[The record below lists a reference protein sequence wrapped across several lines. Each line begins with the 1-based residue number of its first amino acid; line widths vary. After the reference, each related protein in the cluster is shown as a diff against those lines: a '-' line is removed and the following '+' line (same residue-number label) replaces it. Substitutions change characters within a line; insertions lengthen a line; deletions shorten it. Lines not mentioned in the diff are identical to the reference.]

1 MKSINEEEKENK
13 EKDVKKKESV
23 LGKKSSDYFL
33 LNIVSHLFN
42 NVKIFKKK
50 IIPKYVD
57 YILRTDD
64 SISSIDKL
72 NYELNIIYT
81 LFSQEVINLNK
92 DNIISCLDFEDE
104 YEKKETIFN
113 NIDIDLTPKIGLNH
127 YLNLSDIPLQY
138 YNYKSKKAENYE
150 IKTHINNNK
159 FRLFFCLE
167 FFNDYTLKNIE
178 NLKHTIDFLFYYFEN
193 IYIIFQVRNFE
204 KVEEIIND
212 IEEAEKEKEIIKK
225 EDENVVNDDNKEIKY
240 LFYINNKNNKGNK
253 NVFDFFKDCE
263 EEYYFILDNNNEII
277 FMRNDTKNIVENIFQ
292 FILPFKKDKKSF
304 IDYAK
309 EKEKTENE
317 IGLLV
322 KQLINFITKVKKLDY
337 AFYLE
342 FNCSFSASINE
353 EYTDIKI
360 KKINELIINGEFR
373 IKEYQYLKNILSLI
387 KEKSKKDIINYKL
400 EEIPTVDID
409 VDFTEMKCLN
419 CSTIIPDDKHFY
431 YCYICKT
438 KYCYECVQKQLKNE
452 GKKKYIDQKHNLLF
466 FKTKN
471 LNNFKNIDKHKLG
484 NNLFAETTSDDE
496 LGSRHSSICNGCRD
510 TIRNMARYVCLN
522 CRPGRYI
529 SDGFVDYCQKCVEKM
544 CNNEDEKRNLE
555 MCADEQYEIG
565 ESMFLEGYI
574 YHNIHKHDEHIY
586 LLLPLQYI
594 SYQEY

>member
-1 MKSINEEEKENK
+1 
-13 EKDVKKKESV
+13 
-23 LGKKSSDYFL
+23 
-33 LNIVSHLFN
+33 
-42 NVKIFKKK
+42 
-50 IIPKYVD
+50 
-57 YILRTDD
+57 
-64 SISSIDKL
+64 
-72 NYELNIIYT
+72 
-81 LFSQEVINLNK
+81 
-92 DNIISCLDFEDE
+92 
-104 YEKKETIFN
+104 
-113 NIDIDLTPKIGLNH
+113 
-127 YLNLSDIPLQY
+127 
-138 YNYKSKKAENYE
+138 
-150 IKTHINNNK
+150 
-159 FRLFFCLE
+159 
-167 FFNDYTLKNIE
+167 
-178 NLKHTIDFLFYYFEN
+178 
-193 IYIIFQVRNFE
+193 
-204 KVEEIIND
+204 
-212 IEEAEKEKEIIKK
+212 
-225 EDENVVNDDNKEIKY
+225 
-240 LFYINNKNNKGNK
+240 
-253 NVFDFFKDCE
+253 
-263 EEYYFILDNNNEII
+263 
-277 FMRNDTKNIVENIFQ
+277 MRNDTKNIVENIFQ

-342 FNCSFSASINE
+342 FNCSFSVSINE

-544 CNNEDEKRNLE
+544 CNNDDEKRNLE